1 MFGSFYIQV
10 LSPCLSKGMAVAA
23 VVAVVCDCKLL
34 CCMQWTAG
42 CRERSTCVS
51 MCVSGYK
58 NRYSY
63 SYSYSYRF
71 V

>member
-1 MFGSFYIQV
+1 
-10 LSPCLSKGMAVAA
+10 MAVVA

-42 CRERSTCVS
+42 CRERSTCESV
-51 MCVSGYK
+51 CVSGY
-58 NRYSY
+58 RDSY
-63 SYSYSYRF
+63 SYSYSF

>member
-1 MFGSFYIQV
+1 
-10 LSPCLSKGMAVAA
+10 MAVAA

-42 CRERSTCVS
+42 CRERRTCVS
-51 MCVSGYK
+51 VRVSGY
-58 NRYSY
+58 RDSY
-63 SYSYSYRF
+63 SYSYSF